1 MASAL
6 AVAGPNILLAPYVY
20 STERAESKSSH
31 ASYFRVYVR
40 YHHPRS
46 PIRILW
52 SPYSS
57 PLPHPPLS
65 IRLATEATGY
75 ALCNCLSTDF
85 ALLLQPNAYAY
96 SVRYMVAQ
104 MVEW

>member
-1 MASAL
+1 MHTIKGLCEVSL
-6 AVAGPNILLAPYVY
+6 PVVP
-20 STERAESKSSH
+20 SK
-31 ASYFRVYVR
+31 
-40 YHHPRS
+40 YHGVLIP
-46 PIRILW
+46 W

-57 PLPHPPLS
+57 SLPHPHLG
-65 IRLATEATGY
+65 IRFTTEATGY

-96 SVRYMVAQ
+96 GVRYMVAQ